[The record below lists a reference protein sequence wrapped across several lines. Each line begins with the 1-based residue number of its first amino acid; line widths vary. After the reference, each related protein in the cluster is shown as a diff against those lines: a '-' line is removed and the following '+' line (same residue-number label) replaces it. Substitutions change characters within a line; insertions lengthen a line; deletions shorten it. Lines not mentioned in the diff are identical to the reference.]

1 MLSAYVGLTFMHGIG
16 QVYVIGEVGIC
27 EELDNVNIKW
37 TGGPEDKGKEI
48 ELKSGFFLEH
58 DKDVSLPLR
67 MSPTSSPEPCT
78 CSYTP
83 GGGVGESCL
92 ELDQHKLS
100 CHRCSTDY
108 IVTLR

>member
-1 MLSAYVGLTFMHGIG
+1 MPVPIGQQHIRAIVHWDTHRHRMLSAFVTLTFLHWNG

-58 DKDVSLPLR
+58 DKDVSVPL
-67 MSPTSSPEPCT
+67 
-78 CSYTP
+78 
-83 GGGVGESCL
+83 
-92 ELDQHKLS
+92 
-100 CHRCSTDY
+100 
-108 IVTLR
+108 